1 MCHHQMSSDNSSSRD
16 WGRNSLVDVCMGLPG
31 TYAQEPDRQSVATWR
46 GVGDVWIPIKSL
58 KIFFAPFEDNNIFSL
73 R

>member
-31 TYAQEPDRQSVATWR
+31 TYVQEPDRHSVATWR
-46 GVGDVWIPIKSL
+46 GVRDIWILVFLLIL
-58 KIFFAPFEDNNIFSL
+58 MGGFVVV
-73 R
+73 

>member
-1 MCHHQMSSDNSSSRD
+1 MCHHQMSSDNSSFGD

-46 GVGDVWIPIKSL
+46 GVRDVWIMIISHKKL
-58 KIFFAPFEDNNIFSL
+58 
-73 R
+73 

>member
-1 MCHHQMSSDNSSSRD
+1 MSSDNSSSRD

-46 GVGDVWIPIKSL
+46 GVGDVWILIMSL
-58 KIFFAPFEDNNIFSL
+58 KKL
-73 R
+73 

>member
-31 TYAQEPDRQSVATWR
+31 TYVQEPDRHSVATWR
-46 GVGDVWIPIKSL
+46 GVRDIWIL
-58 KIFFAPFEDNNIFSL
+58 VFLFSPL
-73 R
+73 EVGLL